1 MANCAYYT
9 RQITVHETSVAI
21 LCALFYN
28 TLADD
33 ALFCFVRADDQCLIK
48 VLYTHIREQL
58 FSFCE
63 MKLFYFE
70 DRVMMNASDL
80 VNSEKHE

>member
-33 ALFCFVRADDQCLIK
+33 ALFFRSSGRSVPDQ
-48 VLYTHIREQL
+48 
-58 FSFCE
+58 SFIQTSSF
-63 MKLFYFE
+63 LAFARGNFFYFE
-70 DRVMMNASDL
+70 DRVMMMNASDL